1 MSSNFSELQ
10 ANKLEWKLAD
20 DEALS
25 EKMSFLQDNVLASSE
40 LITSSMDELNRAISA
55 AGTTVSNAINAFNQL
70 NYTKFMEN
78 KVEDF
83 DDAEQRAE
91 IDRLDEATERAN
103 QTSFAEEMLVER
115 DKITFALELAITEVT
130 RKKKKGGDEGD
141 NDPDNTQTDIQIQK
155 KAKKANYLGVAR
167 SMKLPFVIGQP
178 EYERHAFAGIVYTG
192 TEFEQQDHY
201 KEE

>member
-1 MSSNFSELQ
+1 MSANFSELQ
-10 ANKLEWKLAD
+10 ANKLEWRLAD

-115 DKITFALELAITEVT
+115 DKITFALELAIAEVT

-141 NDPDNTQTDIQIQK
+141 QDPDGTQTDI
-155 KAKKANYLGVAR
+155 
-167 SMKLPFVIGQP
+167 
-178 EYERHAFAGIVYTG
+178 
-192 TEFEQQDHY
+192 
-201 KEE
+201 